1 MKCKQD
7 KDNGKESIEKLNTDS
22 ELQVIKNFNS
32 KEISSVSKF
41 LWTKMKQSA
50 VSHFHSKTKKAK
62 DNNQSKAK
70 EATCN

>member
-7 KDNGKESIEKLNTDS
+7 KDNGKESIEKLSRDS
-22 ELQVIKNFNS
+22 ELQAIKNFNS

-50 VSHFHSKTKKAK
+50 VSHFHSKIKKAK